1 MKDVGAACNE
11 SVFTTSSF
19 PEIFLITGMIVK
31 HPKHETMDLEN
42 SEYLTNTT
50 YTLSPCEVP
59 KDATRTLFLFHAF
72 KIDFNTTTM
81 NACGRTRCMSG
92 LVLVLTIALRMVTIV
107 LGFSS
112 LPSHSLTRSSA
123 TGLQAAAKTN
133 FPAMTRDEVQAML
146 DTIPV
151 YAVTEPNQEGLV
163 LLKEKNNPKDIA
175 YFFFSPDAALTVF
188 SPLRKKENES
198 NRIGEW
204 SVSAY
209 PLGLVWFE
217 LINEPEEGI
226 EYRLLPEPEDLI
238 GAQNLLKEQQK
249 QMKQNNPKTNELFKA
264 SFNQIPIFVDQFLRV
279 TAAAPSDGADD
290 DNRER
295 VPMYFSLKDLMGT
308 VNQAIKSSSGEY
320 QAAMSA
326 IDLSDLIEEMMKDNA
341 NDYRRAIFVPPT
353 PETNKAAKSSSSTPS
368 SSPASTANQPVGDDL
383 QWQGKNPL
391 GMRDTGPI
399 STPTASDDLWD

>member
-1 MKDVGAACNE
+1 
-11 SVFTTSSF
+11 
-19 PEIFLITGMIVK
+19 
-31 HPKHETMDLEN
+31 
-42 SEYLTNTT
+42 
-50 YTLSPCEVP
+50 
-59 KDATRTLFLFHAF
+59 
-72 KIDFNTTTM
+72 
-81 NACGRTRCMSG
+81 MSG
-92 LVLVLTIALRMVTIV
+92 LVLVLAIASRMATTV

-112 LPSHSLTRSSA
+112 LPSHSLTRSST
-123 TGLQAAAKTN
+123 TGLQASAKMN

-198 NRIGEW
+198 NGMGEW

-249 QMKQNNPKTNELFKA
+249 QMKQNNPKINELFKA

-326 IDLSDLIEEMMKDNA
+326 IDLSDLIVEMMKDNA

-353 PETNKAAKSSSSTPS
+353 PETKKAAEKSSSSTPS
-368 SSPASTANQPVGDDL
+368 SSPASTAKQTEGDDL
-383 QWQGKNPL
+383 QWQGRNPL